1 MTEDLNKIQDGIG
14 EKMGMLVRF
23 VVTFFGS
30 IIYPFTQN
38 WLISLVISSVLPLLA
53 IFGGLMGAIMTK
65 VSKVYGNSCKI
76 PPKYERLKDG
86 LLTSLQDEMRT
97 YGKAGAIAEEVL
109 SSIRTVTAFGGQ
121 QKEVD
126 KYSAEVVTARKNGIF
141 RQVTNWLHVSTLH
154 N

>member
-1 MTEDLNKIQDGIG
+1 M
-14 EKMGMLVRF
+14 
-23 VVTFFGS
+23 
-30 IIYPFTQN
+30 
-38 WLISLVISSVLPLLA
+38 
-53 IFGGLMGAIMTK
+53 
-65 VSKVYGNSCKI
+65 
-76 PPKYERLKDG
+76 
-86 LLTSLQDEMRT
+86 TSLQDEMRT

-141 RQVTNWLHVSTLH
+141 RHVTNWFYVKWRDLIH